1 MRVLLRALYMA
12 LRYFPKGHIGIFLPG
27 KKNIFYCNLLLQS
40 GGEMKVFCLM
50 ENSAYFPVL
59 VQLLVAAVMGVVI
72 IAASHIFGQRSKP
85 NALKD
90 SAYECGMKPFGAPHP
105 RFGVK
110 FYLIAALFVIFDIE
124 IVFMIPFAFIYADF
138 LAANLPVVLS
148 ILFFIA
154 LMAVGLIYEIKKNA
168 LDWGL
173 PKSN

>member
-1 MRVLLRALYMA
+1 
-12 LRYFPKGHIGIFLPG
+12 
-27 KKNIFYCNLLLQS
+27 
-40 GGEMKVFCLM
+40 
-50 ENSAYFPVL
+50 
-59 VQLLVAAVMGVVI
+59 
-72 IAASHIFGQRSKP
+72 
-85 NALKD
+85 
-90 SAYECGMKPFGAPHP
+90 MKPFGAPHP